1 MKDAENEYGNIVKLD
16 KIGSR
21 QSTIFLFSLYYY
33 RKNKKHIFN
42 GQGKLWHDFRSKV
55 NPHMMQ
61 PRMIK
66 QMSLWKIY
74 NTRNLKKFFLN
85 TSTKAK
91 YETMNNSTNLHDC
104 SILEKLL
111 HIDKVTAQVMAL
123 DMLMADM
130 YSNNINNLLQ
140 IGNVSDSLLYYTFDA
155 MVCHSLILRGNTEF
169 PSAKEVHPFAYMPFG
184 FGSRTCIGRRFA
196 EMELETL
203 LLTVIRNF
211 RIEWHHGPLEYES
224 RFINTLVS
232 SMRFKLIDL
241 LDRHN
246 WCKPS
251 YDRAICFMEKD
262 EKSVGETARK
272 VSRRHFARFFPFNN
286 YDKCRCSHWL
296 HEHLTRRSSAETV
309 KISSTNHTIL
319 TILIYARG
327 QKAFRRN
334 VVAWKLQIFS
344 KFVEK
349 HARVCELGSK

>member
-1 MKDAENEYGNIVKLD
+1 QPIKDIPGPKALPFLGNWFRFLSYIVCCITPRNNPEEKLRKEIMFVLRD
-16 KIGSR
+16 KISPVTQNVLNQKR
-21 QSTIFLFSLYYY
+21 YAKACIKESLRLFP
-33 RKNKKHIFN
+33 IA
-42 GQGKLWHDFRSKV
+42 V
-55 NPHMMQ
+55 
-61 PRMIK
+61 
-66 QMSLWKIY
+66 
-74 NTRNLKKFFLN
+74 
-85 TSTKAK
+85 
-91 YETMNNSTNLHDC
+91 
-104 SILEKLL
+104 SILRTMQT
-111 HIDKVTAQVMAL
+111 D
-123 DMLMADM
+123 
-130 YSNNINNLLQ
+130 
-140 IGNVSDSLLYYTFDA
+140 
-155 MVCHSLILRGNTEF
+155 VCLGGYKIPAG
-169 PSAKEVHPFAYMPFG
+169 
-184 FGSRTCIGRRFA
+184 
-196 EMELETL
+196 
-203 LLTVIRNF
+203 VIRNF

-296 HEHLTRRSSAETV
+296 HEHLTRRSSAEMV